1 MRPRYHAVHMWIY
14 TSGKEHWNS
23 KFGNLFRLANQQA
36 PSLLREGDKSN
47 LHNVNNFLRREMKTP
62 WVPNLLT
69 VSKYL

>member
-1 MRPRYHAVHMWIY
+1 MRPRYHAVHMGIY
-14 TSGKEHWNS
+14 TSGKENWNS